1 MRSLAKRLCFFA
13 RGGDGFLAGMSW
25 IPEGIGADEV
35 VDRGEQFAH
44 ASHDGDFFEF
54 AGFDE
59 AIVEC
64 LDGWIAARCG
74 AGSHIKHIAY
84 THPTAADFAFASE
97 LSTVV
102 VVRRQA
108 SQRGDLFTIQMTKFR
123 QVGQQCGRNNR
134 ADSGDAVHDFGGCVP
149 LFVGLQQFLN
159 FLFDLPDLLIQYADD
174 LLDIL
179 VDRP

>member
-13 RGGDGFLAGMSW
+13 RGFDVFLAGMGW
-25 IPEGIGADEV
+25 IPEGFDAHEM

-64 LDGWIAARCG
+64 LDGWIAARCR
-74 AGSHIKHIAY
+74 ASSHVKHVAHA
-84 THPTAADFAFASE
+84 HPTAADFAFASE

-123 QVGQQCGRNNR
+123 
-134 ADSGDAVHDFGGCVP
+134 
-149 LFVGLQQFLN
+149 
-159 FLFDLPDLLIQYADD
+159 
-174 LLDIL
+174 
-179 VDRP
+179 